1 MQAPRS
7 RLLASREY
15 IAITSQTSHAFS
27 CAFRLEYWLPK
38 TEVLKTQSI
47 FIFFNFSITDYGL
60 ACITGMTVRRFL
72 ELLKTHTV
80 LSRGAIVVLVWGAL
94 VHQMTDYSAGYVII
108 GAYATPSLF
117 KYFSVHCTPSCAHM
131 HACRV
136 RSYNC
141 TLMQGKVLQSMH
153 AGSLCNASDILHGH
167 FDRDPF
173 MHTVATA

>member
-136 RSYNC
+136 RSYNPCMQAVCAMPLIFCMVTLIETHSC
-141 TLMQGKVLQSMH
+141 TRSQQRELCMH
-153 AGSLCNASDILHGH
+153 
-167 FDRDPF
+167 
-173 MHTVATA
+173 HTRTK